1 MIAACMDAALALAR
15 EGRAQASP
23 NPMVGAVVVREGEIA
38 GRGFHTY
45 AGLKHA
51 EVIALEEAGERA
63 LGADLYV
70 SLEPCAHQGRTP
82 PCVDAII
89 AAGIARVFYA
99 IDDPNPNVTGGGAAK
114 LRAAGIE
121 VERVEQYTAEARK
134 LNEPFFHFAA
144 AGRPLV
150 TLKAAITLDGKI
162 SAPDDNRGWITS
174 ERARAHVQEMR
185 HDHDAIMTGIGTVLA
200 DDCQLTDR
208 TALPRRRPLLRLVM
222 DSQLRLPLD
231 SQMVRGANQ
240 DVVAVTTSAA
250 SAERRAA
257 LESRGVKVIVCDG
270 RGGRVNFQAAVEW
283 LGREGYLS
291 LMVEAGSKLNWTVLE
306 SECVD
311 RVFLYYG
318 PKILGGLEA
327 LPLAGGIGRRRRSD
341 AIRIHDIAI
350 HPIPPDEFA
359 VEGYLHVHRN
369 Y

>member
-1 MIAACMDAALALAR
+1 
-15 EGRAQASP
+15 
-23 NPMVGAVVVREGEIA
+23 
-38 GRGFHTY
+38 
-45 AGLKHA
+45 
-51 EVIALEEAGERA
+51 
-63 LGADLYV
+63 
-70 SLEPCAHQGRTP
+70 
-82 PCVDAII
+82 
-89 AAGIARVFYA
+89 
-99 IDDPNPNVTGGGAAK
+99 
-114 LRAAGIE
+114 
-121 VERVEQYTAEARK
+121 
-134 LNEPFFHFAA
+134 
-144 AGRPLV
+144 
-150 TLKAAITLDGKI
+150 
-162 SAPDDNRGWITS
+162 
-174 ERARAHVQEMR
+174 
-185 HDHDAIMTGIGTVLA
+185 
-200 DDCQLTDR
+200 
-208 TALPRRRPLLRLVM
+208 M

-283 LGREGYLS
+283 LGKEGYLS